1 MTGLEIALLG
11 GPRLRHPD
19 CGSAELASQK
29 GGQLLALLA
38 YTAGTKQRRDALQAL
53 LWPGSDQPHA
63 QGNLRFVLHQLRKV
77 LGGNEG
83 PLRRDNRAIWLDPD
97 RVTVDVLRFEAHAQ
111 EGTLEALTA
120 ACDLYGGDLLANAV
134 DLSPEYEDWLLPE
147 RERLRDV
154 AKSAFWNLF
163 SLRLWRGEV
172 MEAKACAQRY
182 LEIDPYC
189 ERMHAAL
196 MRLHLTQGERAQAGG
211 RYGQLR
217 ARLARDLQIQPGAEV
232 EQLARAVR
240 QTGSHPAPVLFNAAW
255 VLGRSDGPS
264 DGKPLVAVLPFRD
277 LSGDQTLVSLPAALT
292 EDVIT
297 DLARFRR
304 LGVLARHTSLA
315 LGQEPDPEAR
325 LRQLGARYTVG
336 GSVRR
341 TGNRLN
347 VTVRLVEN
355 ASQRQ
360 VWGERYQGDWDELPS
375 FQEEAAKAIVATI
388 PVQVEQAELERVRH
402 REIRSLSAYEHCL
415 RGREHQRS
423 IAHASHAKAL
433 EHFSRALE
441 QDPTSAAAHCGLAVC
456 YISTGGIT
464 PEEEERRRERAISH
478 AQQAIALD
486 PLDPQ
491 GHWLLGMLLQMRR
504 DFSGARFH
512 LDRAVTLSPG
522 DVETLGYT
530 GLEYA
535 YAGDPDRGI
544 GQAEQAIRLNP
555 YFPPVSAEQIGNACF
570 IGRRYEEA
578 LFWLRQT
585 PDRITTNRGWLAAA
599 AAHAGRIDEA
609 ATHAQ
614 RMRATLQQRLGEEE
628 LRAVGGPIGWLRLP
642 ARFQHA
648 ADLEH
653 YERGL
658 EMAGLR

>member
-1 MTGLEIALLG
+1 MTGLEITLLG
-11 GPRLRHPD
+11 GLRLRRPD
-19 CGSAELASQK
+19 RGSTELASQK
-29 GGQLLALLA
+29 GAQLVALLA
-38 YTAGTKQRRDALQAL
+38 YAPGEKRRRDVLQAL
-53 LWPGSDQPHA
+53 LWPNSDQPHA
-63 QGNLRFVLHQLRKV
+63 QGNLRFVLHQLRTV

-83 PLRRDNRAIWLDPD
+83 PLRSDSRSVWLDPD
-97 RVTVDVLRFEAHAQ
+97 RVTVDVMRFEALAAA
-111 EGTLEALTA
+111 GTLEALTT
-120 ACDLYGGDLLANAV
+120 ACDLYGGDLLSDAT
-134 DLSPEYEDWLLPE
+134 DLSSEYEDWLLPE
-147 RERLRDV
+147 RERLRER
-154 AKSAFWNLF
+154 ARSAFWNLF
-163 SLRLWRGEV
+163 SLRLWRGELT
-172 MEAKACAQRY
+172 EAKTCARRY
-182 LEIDPYC
+182 IEIDPYC

-196 MRLHLTQGERAQAGG
+196 MRLHLTQGERALAAGH
-211 RYGQLR
+211 YSQLR
-217 ARLARDLQIQPGAEV
+217 TRLARDFQIRPSAEV
-232 EQLARAVR
+232 EQLAKAVN
-240 QTGSHPAPVLFNAAW
+240 QTDTPSAQEPFNAAW
-255 VLGRSDGPS
+255 VLGRTSVPS

-277 LSGDQTLVSLPAALT
+277 LSDDQTLVSLPSALT
-292 EDVIT
+292 EDVIA

-304 LGVLARHTSLA
+304 LAVLARHTSSA
-315 LGQEPDPEAR
+315 LGEQHDPEAR
-325 LRQLGARYTVG
+325 LRQLGARYTVE

-347 VTVRLVEN
+347 VTVHLVDT

-360 VWGERYQGDWDELPS
+360 VWGERYQGDWDDLPS
-375 FQEEAAKAIVATI
+375 FQEDAAKAIVASI

-402 REIRSLSAYEHCL
+402 REIQSLSAYEHCL

-423 IAHASHAKAL
+423 IAHASHARAL

-456 YISTGGIT
+456 YVSTGGIT
-464 PEEEERRRERAISH
+464 PGEEDRRRERAISH

-504 DFSGARFH
+504 DFTGARFH
-512 LDRAVTLSPG
+512 LDRAMTLSPG

-535 YAGDPDRGI
+535 YAGEPDRGI
-544 GQAEQAIRLNP
+544 GQAEQSVRLNP
-555 YFPPVSAEQIGNACF
+555 YFPPVSAEQMGKACF
-570 IGRRYEEA
+570 IGRRYEDA

-599 AAHAGRIDEA
+599 AAYAGHTGEA
-609 ATHAQ
+609 AMHA
-614 RMRATLQQRLGEEE
+614 RLMRATLQQRLGEEE
-628 LRAVGGPIGWLRLP
+628 LQAVGGPIGWLRLP

-658 EMAGLR
+658 DMAGLG